1 VTRVAVGE
9 HGPLLHSFNEV
20 HHLAVVDAG

>member
-1 VTRVAVGE
+1 VAVTE

-20 HHLAVVDAG
+20 HHLGDVDAGDPQ